1 MGKNFISWKVIYRVL
16 ATLGLVTV
24 SSFFAGPMADAKDDA
39 KALEIV
45 LLADESASMS
55 MSDINDEIDAIVAL
69 VSRRELSGDSP
80 STRIAVAGFG
90 SGLNAVAEKCPM
102 QQVNTANVNDFR
114 DCVEKIG
121 RRSGS
126 GVHTDFAS
134 AFEYA
139 VEIFNASNSVDPSRV
154 VILLTDGKYDPFG
167 KRGDGE
173 PTSLEVS
180 SLEDATDALREIRA
194 QIWPI
199 GFGKV
204 LEEELQNL
212 ARSGAPSECSNARQ
226 PYAIIGQDGLRGEY
240 LLEIL
245 EATICAGIKPPQPTP
260 YDLDVHPFANNVV
273 ITVRGA
279 ISDPEVKIK
288 GDGRNLCDEWSSAAD
303 SSLACDV
310 NVGTEDVGV
319 WTITSDAGA
328 TAETSLSGE
337 IAITFQSCAAN
348 EAVIEVR
355 RKSLDGYSDVKWLT
369 GSGIS
374 YPEATISAGDASV
387 VFTVDA
393 AIKKVDLSG
402 LVLASTDTLNVSLSG
417 EQKEFVW
424 LTATSDSCQI
434 GVVPSSTQLN
444 PTPTGGTTDNDVI
457 VDPPKPPIWP
467 WVLLALVLLGLIVW
481 IFKRRLASGR
491 FPIGAD
497 LKQRIAS
504 QGSDAQ
510 WSSQV
515 DLSGRKKVG
524 ISYGSNGWVVESGDG
539 LSDFFVAPSSKRN
552 KNLGDFVLTIPAQN
566 NSDNGQSLE
575 GSESYH
581 TYVLA
586 TDRNSRV
593 QIRGGSIRIEVP
605 EEIKDEDFEDL
616 QN

>member
-1 MGKNFISWKVIYRVL
+1 
-16 ATLGLVTV
+16 
-24 SSFFAGPMADAKDDA
+24 
-39 KALEIV
+39 
-45 LLADESASMS
+45 
-55 MSDINDEIDAIVAL
+55 
-69 VSRRELSGDSP
+69 
-80 STRIAVAGFG
+80 
-90 SGLNAVAEKCPM
+90 
-102 QQVNTANVNDFR
+102 
-114 DCVEKIG
+114 
-121 RRSGS
+121 
-126 GVHTDFAS
+126 
-134 AFEYA
+134 
-139 VEIFNASNSVDPSRV
+139 
-154 VILLTDGKYDPFG
+154 
-167 KRGDGE
+167 
-173 PTSLEVS
+173 
-180 SLEDATDALREIRA
+180 
-194 QIWPI
+194 
-199 GFGKV
+199 
-204 LEEELQNL
+204 
-212 ARSGAPSECSNARQ
+212 
-226 PYAIIGQDGLRGEY
+226 
-240 LLEIL
+240 
-245 EATICAGIKPPQPTP
+245 
-260 YDLDVHPFANNVV
+260 
-273 ITVRGA
+273 
-279 ISDPEVKIK
+279 
-288 GDGRNLCDEWSSAAD
+288 
-303 SSLACDV
+303 
-310 NVGTEDVGV
+310 
-319 WTITSDAGA
+319 
-328 TAETSLSGE
+328 
-337 IAITFQSCAAN
+337 
-348 EAVIEVR
+348 VIEVR

-434 GVVPSSTQLN
+434 GVVPSSAESN
-444 PTPTGGTTDNDVI
+444 PPTTGGTTVI
-457 VDPPKPPIWP
+457 IDPPPPPPIWP
-467 WVLLALVLLGLIVW
+467 WVLLALVLLGLIAW

-504 QGSDAQ
+504 QSSDAQ

-539 LSDFFVAPSSKRN
+539 LSDFFVAPSRK

-566 NSDNGQSLE
+566 NLDNGQSVE

-586 TDRNSRV
+586 TDRNSRI